1 MWDDQEA
8 YFRGLLGWVRD
19 VEAGRTGKEKKA

>member
-19 VEAGRTGKEKKA
+19 VEAGSGGKKKG

>member
-19 VEAGRTGKEKKA
+19 VEAGRTGKKKA